1 MLEFDHLSLTQGDP
15 SFGDFT
21 LSADFTIPVGKRVAV
36 IGPSGA
42 GKSTLLSLIG
52 GFEAPDRGAIRWQGR
67 DMTRALPHQRPIA
80 HLFQDNNLFSH
91 MTAAEN
97 VGLGI
102 RPNLRLSRAEKAR
115 VAEALAAVGLS
126 GMEARRPGELSGGQQ
141 SRVALARVLVQEKP
155 LILLDE
161 PFSALGPAMRGEM
174 IDQAIQ
180 VSDRLSATML
190 MVTHDIADVD
200 RFADLVIWVE
210 GGLCQP
216 PRVWAEMKADPP
228 QGLTDYLGS

>member
-1 MLEFDHLSLTQGDP
+1 MLELQSIRLTQGE
-15 SFGDFT
+15 FT
-21 LSADFTIPVGKRVAV
+21 LSADCVIPLGSRVAV

-52 GFEAPDRGAIRWQGR
+52 GFEEPDTGQLLWNGQ
-67 DMTRALPHQRPIA
+67 DLTETLPHERPIS
-80 HLFQDNNLFSH
+80 HLFQDNNLFAH

-102 RPNLRLSRAEKAR
+102 RPNLRLSKAERAR
-115 VAEALAAVGLS
+115 VSEALSAVGLA
-126 GMEARRPGELSGGQQ
+126 GMEARRPAELSGGQQ

-174 IDQAIQ
+174 IGLAKE
-180 VSDRLSATML
+180 VSAKLGATML

-210 GGLCQP
+210 GGQCQP
-216 PRVWAEMKADPP
+216 PRDWAEMKADPP
-228 QGLTDYLGS
+228 EGLKTYIGT

>member
-1 MLEFDHLSLTQGDP
+1 MLELRSIRLTQ
-15 SFGDFT
+15 GDFT
-21 LSADFTIPVGKRVAV
+21 LSADFSIPNGARVAI

-52 GFEAPDRGAIRWQGR
+52 GFEVPDAGAMLWDGKDVTQ
-67 DMTRALPHQRPIA
+67 ALPHARPIS
-80 HLFQDNNLFSH
+80 HLFQDNNLFAH
-91 MTAAEN
+91 MTAAQN

-102 RPNLRLSRAEKAR
+102 RPNLRLSKAEQER
-115 VAEALAAVGLS
+115 VSEALSAVGLA
-126 GMEARRPGELSGGQQ
+126 GMETRRPAELSGGQQ

-174 IDQAIQ
+174 IGLAKE
-180 VSDRLSATML
+180 VSEKLGATML

-200 RFADLVIWVE
+200 RFANLVIWIE
-210 GGLCQP
+210 DGHGQP
-216 PRVWAEMKADPP
+216 PRDWAEMKTDPP
-228 QGLTDYLGS
+228 EGLKAYIGP

>member
-1 MLEFDHLSLTQGDP
+1 MLELQSIRLTQGE
-15 SFGDFT
+15 FT
-21 LSADFTIPVGKRVAV
+21 LSVDCVIPLGSRVAV

-52 GFEAPDRGAIRWQGR
+52 GFEAPDMGR
-67 DMTRALPHQRPIA
+67 LLWNGQDLTKALPHERPIS
-80 HLFQDNNLFSH
+80 HLFQDNNLFGH

-102 RPNLRLSRAEKAR
+102 RPSLRLTKTEQAR
-115 VAEALAAVGLS
+115 VSEALSSVGLS
-126 GMEARRPGELSGGQQ
+126 GMEARRPAELSGGQQ

-174 IDQAIQ
+174 IGLAKE
-180 VSDRLSATML
+180 VSAKLGATML

-200 RFADLVIWVE
+200 RFADLVIWIE
-210 GGLCQP
+210 DGRCLP
-216 PRVWAEMKADPP
+216 PRDWAEMKADPP
-228 QGLTDYLGS
+228 EGLKAYIGT

>member
-1 MLEFDHLSLTQGDP
+1 MLEFDNLRLTQADP
-15 SFGDFT
+15 KHGDFT
-21 LSADFTIPVGKRVAV
+21 LSADFSVPQGARVAV

-52 GFEAPDRGAIRWQGR
+52 GFEAPDHGRISWRGR
-67 DMTRALPHQRPIA
+67 DITHEPPAKRPMA
-80 HLFQDNNLFSH
+80 HLFQDNNLFAH
-91 MTAAEN
+91 MSAAEN

-102 RPNLRLSRAEKAR
+102 RPNLRLSRKEQER
-115 VAEALAAVGLS
+115 VFAALASVGLS

-141 SRVALARVLVQEKP
+141 SRVALARVLVQEHP

-174 IDQAIQ
+174 IDQAIE
-180 VSDRLSATML
+180 VSKRLSATTL

-200 RFADLVIWVE
+200 RFAEIVIWVE
-210 GGLCQP
+210 EGQCAP
-216 PRVWAEMKADPP
+216 PRDWEEMKADPP
-228 QGLTDYLGS
+228 KGLREYIGV

>member
-1 MLEFDHLSLTQGDP
+1 MLEFRNIRLTQ
-15 SFGDFT
+15 GDFT
-21 LSADFTIPVGKRVAV
+21 LSASFSVPQGAKVAV

-52 GFEAPDRGAIRWQGR
+52 GFDTPDAGEITWQGQSFGR
-67 DMTRALPHQRPIA
+67 QAPFERPIA
-80 HLFQDNNLFSH
+80 HLFQDNNLFAH
-91 MTAAEN
+91 MTVRDN

-102 RPNLRLSRAEKAR
+102 RPGLRLTSPEADR
-115 VAEALAAVGLS
+115 VQAALGAVGLE
-126 GMEARRPGELSGGQQ
+126 GMGSRRPAQLSGGQQ

-174 IDQAIQ
+174 IELAKE
-180 VSDRLSATML
+180 VSSRLKATML

-210 GGLCQP
+210 DGQCQP
-216 PRVWAEMKADPP
+216 PRSWAEMKADPP
-228 QGLTDYLGS
+228 AGLRAYIGS